1 MKLSRKITGTII
13 GLLLIVLSILV
24 FVIRAQVPTSTPPPL
39 PDIEK
44 SLALP
49 GATSTPGFDEK
60 RPDDMGM
67 PTVTPIPFKVS
78 IDLSKDIPLKDKSR
92 IIVQTKD
99 GEYKEILI
107 APDELVGLPENRART
122 LLGLSEGDRI
132 INTIPPQSLM
142 GNIPHQQPPCPVTPY
157 ATGRPPDRH
166 TASFTETWY
175 GHEALWAGLSP
186 AYNGTWYAGPQGLKV
201 LWYRSVAGKLTVEG
215 QRLDAAAPSLQADIP
230 EGYGNSGYQA
240 SGLVFPAEGCWEV
253 TGRVA
258 GQALRFVVSV
268 HPAAENPIK

>member
-1 MKLSRKITGTII
+1 MKLSRKVTGTII
-13 GLLLIVLSILV
+13 LLLLIILSISV
-24 FVIRAQVPTSTPPPL
+24 FVTLKIPPPL
-39 PDIEK
+39 PDTEK

-60 RPDDMGM
+60 RPDDVGM

-99 GEYKEILI
+99 GDYKEILI
-107 APDELVGLPENRART
+107 APDKLVGLQENRVRT
-122 LLGLSEGDRI
+122 LLGLSEGDQI

-142 GNIPHQQPPCPVTPY
+142 GNMPHQQPPCPVTPY
-157 ATGRPPDRH
+157 TMERPPDSH

-175 GHEALWAGLSP
+175 GNEALWAGLSP

-215 QRLDAAAPSLQADIP
+215 KRLDAAAPSLQADIP

-240 SGLVFPAEGCWEV
+240 SGLIFPAEGCWEV
-253 TGRVA
+253 IGRVA

-268 HPAAENPIK
+268 HPAEENPIK